1 MNAKSINIG
10 SDLSKVD
17 AHTIQSEE
25 YDELPELEDTFFEC
39 ADLFEG
45 TKLIRAGRPKS
56 STRKGW

>member
-1 MNAKSINIG
+1 M
-10 SDLSKVD
+10 SKVD

-25 YDELPELEDTFFEC
+25 YDELPELDDTFFEC